1 MWHLNRDIRRRQPR
15 WNDAKTTTISNTSQS
30 MMMGRRMMTSLSHL
44 QTMSLEVILLVMV
57 AYVLAEF
64 TSPSSH
70 HRKLSIYQDH
80 CAYILAITSVSPW
93 LVSSTFSM
101 LKNRNL
107 RLLCILEWVHSV
119 CAGLHH
125 MLEHDIFVSIA
136 GIIFICWPAVMV
148 WQKIHDLK
156 SRDRSRGVSSIN
168 CMHLSIASTVLYMYL
183 WSEYGE
189 VYILSGAGPMVS
201 LAPVFY
207 VLFHAGEMKLADYI
221 NVTFLGVLF
230 IAENLTNMMGEGVA
244 MMSGETTSQFLHFVG
259 HIGIS
264 YFLHDLN
271 QRHFFTMKK
280 CI

>member
-1 MWHLNRDIRRRQPR
+1 MWQLNRDIRRPLRR
-15 WNDAKTTTISNTSQS
+15 WNGAKTTTTISSTSQS
-30 MMMGRRMMTSLSHL
+30 MTQF
-44 QTMSLEVILLVMV
+44 QTMALEVILLIMV
-57 AYVLAEF
+57 AYALAEF

-70 HRKLSIYQDH
+70 LRKLSIYQDQ

-93 LVSSTFSM
+93 LVSSTFFM
-101 LKNRNL
+101 LKNPNL

-136 GIIFICWPAVMV
+136 GLIFICWPAVMV
-148 WQKIHDLK
+148 WEKIHDLK
-156 SRDRSRGVSSIN
+156 SRDMCGGVISSIN
-168 CMHLSIASTVLYMYL
+168 CIHLSIASTILYMYL

-207 VLFHAGEMKLADYI
+207 VLFHAGEMNLTDYI
-221 NVTFLGVLF
+221 NVTFLGLLF
-230 IAENLTNMMGEGVA
+230 VAENLTNMTEEGFA
-244 MMSGETTSQFLHFVG
+244 MMSGETTSQVLHFVG

-280 CI
+280 CR